1 MIEIILGIVFEAVV
15 VLFMFLFGVIQSNT
29 FKTKEHVIQLIMST
43 IMFAAVLSLGII
55 GLIDRDFF
63 VNNNSIVDLELLK
76 AFLVLIG
83 IIFIGSI
90 YKYYD
95 RKKNSNSIDVYILKK
110 EDYKLKWDFD
120 IPVEN
125 LMVAR
130 VQALAEWG
138 ENIIVFSGVK
148 LTEEIDGRFVLREI
162 KPRVYECLQYSS
174 EENEIGIMTRISNML
189 SWALSITSMIAVA
202 LFVATLHVFSSNEV
216 NEFLLYLMKPFALM
230 SFGLA
235 GFKTFQNVEGIF
247 GIVFKLFG
255 LFIAFVGF
263 MYFFQ

>member
-1 MIEIILGIVFEAVV
+1 MIEIILGIVFEALV

-43 IMFAAVLSLGII
+43 IMFATVLSLGII
-55 GLIDRDFF
+55 GLIDRNFF
-63 VNNNSIVDLELLK
+63 VNHNSMIDLELIK
-76 AFLVLIG
+76 VFLALLG
-83 IIFIGSI
+83 LLLLCSIF
-90 YKYYD
+90 KYYD
-95 RKKNSNSIDVYILKK
+95 RKKNSNSIDTYILKK

-174 EENEIGIMTRISNML
+174 EENEIGIKTRISNIL
-189 SWALSITSMIAVA
+189 SWILSIDIMISFA
-202 LFVATLHVFSSNEV
+202 LLALILHVFNSNEV
-216 NEFLLYLMKPFALM
+216 NEFFLYLFKPFALM
-230 SFGLA
+230 SFGLS
-235 GFKTFQNVEGIF
+235 GFKLFQNVEGIF

>member
-1 MIEIILGIVFEAVV
+1 MIELIIGLVMESIV
-15 VLFMFLFGVIQSNT
+15 VLFMLLFGVIQSNT
-29 FKTKEHVIQLIMST
+29 FKVKEHVIQLIMST

-55 GLIDRDFF
+55 GLIDRNFF

-95 RKKNSNSIDVYILKK
+95 RKKNANSIDTYILKK

-138 ENIIVFSGVK
+138 ENIIVFSSVVP
-148 LTEEIDGRFVLREI
+148 TEEIDGSFVLREI

-174 EENEIGIMTRISNML
+174 EEKEIGIMTRISNML

-202 LFVATLHVFSSNEV
+202 LFVATLHDFDSNEV
-216 NEFLLYLMKPFALM
+216 NEFFEYLLKPFFGI
-230 SFGLA
+230 SFGLLSI
-235 GFKTFQNVEGIF
+235 KIFQNVGGLAGIL
-247 GIVFKLFG
+247 FKLFG
-255 LFIAFVGF
+255 LLLIVVGI
-263 MYFFQ
+263 MCFFQ

>member
-1 MIEIILGIVFEAVV
+1 MIELIIGLVMESIV
-15 VLFMFLFGVIQSNT
+15 VLFMLLFGVIQSNT
-29 FKTKEHVIQLIMST
+29 FKVKEHVIQLIMST

-55 GLIDRDFF
+55 GLIDRNFF

-95 RKKNSNSIDVYILKK
+95 RKKNANSIDTYILKK

-138 ENIIVFSGVK
+138 ENIIVFSSVVP
-148 LTEEIDGRFVLREI
+148 TEEIDGSFVLREI

-174 EENEIGIMTRISNML
+174 EENEIGIKTRISNIL
-189 SWALSITSMIAVA
+189 SWILSIEIMISFA
-202 LFVATLHVFSSNEV
+202 LLALILHVFNSNEV
-216 NEFLLYLMKPFALM
+216 NEFFLYLFKPFALM
-230 SFGLA
+230 SFGLSC
-235 GFKTFQNVEGIF
+235 FKLFQNVEGIF

>member
-1 MIEIILGIVFEAVV
+1 MIEIILGIVLELLV
-15 VLFMFLFGVIQSNT
+15 VLCMFLFGVIKSNF
-29 FKTKEHVIQLIMST
+29 FKTKEHIIQLIMSS
-43 IMFAAVLSLGII
+43 IMFLALFLIEILGF
-55 GLIDRDFF
+55 IDKDFF
-63 VNNNSIVDLELLK
+63 VNNNSMLDVELLK
-76 AFLVLIG
+76 YILYLFG
-83 IIFIGSI
+83 ILLLGSI

-174 EENEIGIMTRISNML
+174 EENEIGIKTRISNIL
-189 SWALSITSMIAVA
+189 SWILSIDIMISFA
-202 LFVATLHVFSSNEV
+202 LLALILHVFNSNEV
-216 NEFLLYLMKPFALM
+216 NEFFLYLIKPFGLM